1 MSAST
6 KQHLWYG
13 LFGLTMG
20 ATLSLLGFTDFAQV
34 HGMFTFTEFNLLFAF
49 AATVTLSMVIFGLFA
64 RHSCPAPKKFHKGTV
79 PGSVLFGAGWAITG
93 ACPSIALV
101 QLGEGKFLA
110 LVTIAGIFAGVWGY
124 RKLAAGAMNLDTG
137 TCGE

>member
-1 MSAST
+1 MNSST

-20 ATLSLLGFTDFAQV
+20 AVLSLVGFTDFAQV
-34 HGMFTFTEFNLLFAF
+34 HGMFTFSKFNLLFVF
-49 AATVTLSMVIFGLFA
+49 VSTVALSMVVFGVFS
-64 RHSCPAPKKFHKGTV
+64 RNSGPAKKQLHKGTI

-110 LVTIAGIFAGVWGY
+110 LVTLAGIFAGVWGF
-124 RKLAAGAMNLDTG
+124 RKLAAGPMNLDTG